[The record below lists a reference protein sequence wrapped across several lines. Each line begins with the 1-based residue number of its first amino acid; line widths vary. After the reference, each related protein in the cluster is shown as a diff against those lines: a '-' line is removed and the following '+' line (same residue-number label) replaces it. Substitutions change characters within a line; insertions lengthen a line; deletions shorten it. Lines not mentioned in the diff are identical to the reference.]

1 MKKEEL
7 QNLLREKKVPDYYYN
22 LDNVG
27 EIDQRVCLEF
37 NGESWI
43 VYYSER
49 GKRFDLV
56 KYSTEDEACNDI
68 LNRLVKNT

>member
-7 QNLLREKKVPDYYYN
+7 RNCLKDKKIPEYYYN
-22 LDNVG
+22 LDIAG

-37 NGESWI
+37 NGKGWI

-49 GKRFDLV
+49 GKKFDLT
-56 KYSTEDEACNDI
+56 KYETEDEACDDVY
-68 LNRLVKNT
+68 NRLVK

>member
-7 QNLLREKKVPDYYYN
+7 QNFLREKKVPDYYYN
-22 LDNVG
+22 LNNVG

-37 NGESWI
+37 DGGSWM

-49 GKRFDLV
+49 GKMFDLI
-56 KYSTEDEACNDI
+56 KYQSEDEACSDI
-68 LNRLVKNT
+68 LNRLVK